1 MKSRTTLILVLAT
14 LVVGG
19 LVVLDYFKGTTTEQ
33 GETKRKRIL
42 DIEARDLT
50 HLEIVRTNQTIV
62 LDKAGDRWDIKQPLA
77 VRASASAVSSVLDEL
92 EFAERTRGLSEKD
105 VASAKLADFGFE
117 PPRLRL
123 TVQGK
128 KQPVTLLVGG
138 ETPTKDAL
146 YVRVEGRKGID
157 VADKSIY
164 DRLNKNLD
172 DLRDRV
178 VVDFVPAAATRVEIK
193 SADRVIEL
201 TKSVATNVEPHW
213 VISRPLAA
221 RADQNKVSELLSAL
235 SNLRVMDFVSDD
247 PKDIHTYQLEESL
260 HEVTVW
266 TGETGRTLL
275 LGRSPTNDTA
285 KVYAKLRSA
294 DSVFTV
300 PTAGTEKFSLQVNDL
315 RDRRVLSFREADVRD
330 IELLRGTDKIH
341 LARGDQGWTLTA
353 PVPVAAEDALVRQWL
368 AQLGDLAIKQFT
380 ADVATDLDKYGL
392 AVPTASVTLLGA
404 ATNVLAQLLVGATDD
419 THLLRY
425 VKRADEPFVYG
436 VTSNIV
442 EWLPASPLA
451 LRTRRLTELKPE
463 QITQLTLQRAASEV
477 KLDRASDGKW
487 RLTEPA
493 QGVLDNDALARL
505 LDAFCQLHAHD
516 LLRESADKPAEF
528 GLDAPELTVTALASD
543 KNYTLTL
550 GKVGADGLRYAAWSD
565 PALLITVPAANLTPL
580 TKDIVTAPAASPVP
594 PPPTNPP
601 PAEAPAPAVPAE

>member
-1 MKSRTTLILVLAT
+1 MKSRTTLILVLVT
-14 LVVGG
+14 IVVGG
-19 LVVLDYFKGTTTEQ
+19 LVVLDYYKGTTTEQ
-33 GETKRKRIL
+33 AETKRKRIL

-77 VRASASAVSSVLDEL
+77 VRASAGAVNSVLDEL

-146 YVRVEGRKGID
+146 YVRVEGRKGIE

-178 VVDFVPAAATRVEIK
+178 VMDFVPAAATRVEIK

-201 TKSVATNVEPHW
+201 TKSAATNVEPRW

-235 SNLRVMDFVSDD
+235 TNLRVMDFVSDD
-247 PKDIHTYQLEESL
+247 PKDVHTYQLEEPV

-266 TGETGRTLL
+266 TGDIGRTLL
-275 LGRSPTNDTA
+275 LGHSPTNDTA

-300 PTAGTEKFSLQVNDL
+300 PTAGTEKFALQVNDL
-315 RDRRVLSFREADVRD
+315 RDLHVLAFREADVHD
-330 IELLRGTDKIH
+330 IELLRGTNKIH
-341 LARGDQGWTLTA
+341 LAHGDQGWTLTA
-353 PVPVAAEDALVRQWL
+353 PVVIPAEDALVHQML
-368 AQLGDLAIKQFT
+368 SQLGDLAVKQFT

-392 AVPTASVTLLGA
+392 AVPTATVTLQDA
-404 ATNVLAQLLVGATDD
+404 ATNVLVQLLVGATDD

-425 VKRADEPFVYG
+425 VKCADEPFVYG

-451 LRTRRLTELKPE
+451 LRTRRLSELKPE
-463 QITQLTLQRAASEV
+463 QITQLTLQRASGEV
-477 KLDRASDGKW
+477 KLNRASDGKW
-487 RLTEPA
+487 RLIEPA
-493 QGVLDNDALARL
+493 QGVLDNDGLARL

-528 GLDAPELTVTALASD
+528 GLDAPELTITALAGD

-550 GKVGADGLRYAAWSD
+550 GKVTGDGLRYASWSD
-565 PALLITVPAANLTPL
+565 PALLVTLPAGNLTPL
-580 TKDIVTAPAASPVP
+580 TKDIVTAPTAAPA
-594 PPPTNPP
+594 PPTNAP
-601 PAEAPAPAVPAE
+601 PAEVPVPVAPAE